1 MPTMPVISVSNSHIL
16 FKVNFGPCLC
26 GAELREA
33 VKSRVALTH
42 WQVMESVWPKSLLS
56 GDTRKWLG
64 WRVGVAILSQLPDE
78 LGHFPS
84 SSLTPHTSSF

>member
-1 MPTMPVISVSNSHIL
+1 M
-16 FKVNFGPCLC
+16 
-26 GAELREA
+26 
-33 VKSRVALTH
+33 KSRVALTH
-42 WQVMESVWPKSLLS
+42 WQVMGSVWPKSLLS

-84 SSLTPHTSSF
+84 SSLTPPQTTSKDSTGNLYPVLWLPHMGVGGE